1 MIFERSMHGIGVLKI
16 ENQEKIVV
24 FGGRNPNNKDMD
36 SVEIFDEK
44 TQKWHLADF
53 KLNKPRRYFGFVTY

>member
-24 FGGRNPNNKDMD
+24 FGGRNPSNKDMD
-36 SVEIFDEK
+36 SVEIFDEI
-44 TQKWHLADF
+44 TGKWHLADF
-53 KLNKPRRYFGFVTY
+53 KLDKPRRYFGFVTY